1 MSTGEPVVPAGTAA
15 DSLNTTKLS
24 VRSVVEVSPVGRA
37 MLFQEGAV
45 IVPRF
50 AALTAVDESDV
61 PIRSA
66 SRRPSR
72 PTFTL
77 PLVMLPV
84 ANVSGENGTVTEAPN
99 CVADATLPLFKTVGV
114 VPKAAVPVP
123 PLPPIRGAPV

>member
-1 MSTGEPVVPAGTAA
+1 
-15 DSLNTTKLS
+15 
-24 VRSVVEVSPVGRA
+24 GRA

-50 AALTAVDESDV
+50 AALTAVDESNV
-61 PIRSA
+61 PIRIA

-84 ANVSGENGTVTEAPN
+84 ANVSVKNGTATEAN

-123 PLPPIRGAPV
+123 PLPPIRGAPVAPPTVIRTRGGRG